1 MAVFVSLDG
10 IVVEVLDVF
19 SSFNGDS
26 EFFLCKR
33 LKDKSQFVME
43 RSRFEE
49 MFQLQSSHLTTQ
61 EKLQLFTSVFAGRFD
76 VYAKSFINDQGK
88 IQYFPSYDYG
98 WKQLSPE
105 KRSFQTLTDSV
116 LKSHF
121 RGETAIGIFPMHLDD
136 SCYFLVLDLDE
147 GDWKEAGLTIRRIAR
162 ERQMEAHLEISRS
175 GHGLHIWF
183 FFEEAIPSREARLF
197 GKKLLELAMQESMQL
212 SFDSF
217 DRMFPNQDVLPKGGF
232 GNLIALPFQ
241 GEAYHQ
247 GRTVFVDEHFQP
259 YEDQWRYLQEIQR
272 VSTAKVALLI
282 QEELGKEELDK
293 ELKVVLSNMIQLE
306 KSSVTPKTLF
316 FLKNMASFSNPEFY
330 LKQAMRQPT
339 YQIPERMYLFG
350 ESDHYL
356 WLPRGLLYPLQDKF
370 NTLRKSLQTTS
381 ASPCRT
387 QVLPTASFL
396 VCSLIFIEYEQGSVE
411 DRRKVQRSIRVEFK
425 GELTFEQELALS
437 DMISKENG
445 LLHAE
450 TGFGKTVLGAALI
463 SEWKTKTIILVHNR
477 QLLDQWLDRLNHFLT
492 FEEEEATRYTASGR
506 EKVIGYVGQY
516 GGTKK
521 WLSKLVDVVMIQ
533 SLFKLENSQS
543 LLDEYEMMIV
553 DECHHVSALM
563 FEKVVAQ
570 FRGKYLYGLTATSER
585 KNGHEPIVFQRIG
598 EILHTADKR
607 ETDFKRQV
615 QLRFTSFG
623 HLEIEKTKASNFIQL
638 SDWIATDSV
647 RNQLIIKDILDQVAE
662 GRNILVL
669 VNRIQQIDVFEK
681 LLKEKEVDD
690 CYIISGKTKV
700 RDRTSLMETLEQ
712 LDKGFVLLS
721 TGKYIGEGF
730 DLPQLDTLIL
740 AAPFSWK
747 NNLIQYAGRIH
758 RNYKDKSL
766 VRIFDYVD
774 IHVPYLE
781 KMFQKRQVAYRKMDY
796 RVIEGEEKQF
806 VYVDSRYEKVLR
818 EDLAGERQEC
828 LLILPYVHQTKL
840 MNFLKEFRISQ
851 IEICIPETVANKAWL
866 DQLKSQKIKVSFTQS
881 KIVTPILLVNKTIVW
896 YGAMPLLGKVDEMTI
911 LRLES
916 ASIVSELVAG
926 LR

>member
-26 EFFLCKR
+26 EFFFCKR

-43 RSRFEE
+43 RSQFEE
-49 MFQLQSSHLTTQ
+49 MFQLQSSRLTTQ
-61 EKLQLFTSVFAGRFD
+61 EKLQLFTSVFAGRYD

-98 WKQLSPE
+98 WKQLPPE

-147 GDWKEAGLTIRRIAR
+147 RDWKEAGLAIRRIAR

-282 QEELGKEELDK
+282 QEELGKQELDK

-370 NTLRKSLQTTS
+370 K
-381 ASPCRT
+381 
-387 QVLPTASFL
+387 QV
-396 VCSLIFIEYEQGSVE
+396 SVE

-463 SEWKTKTIILVHNR
+463 SERKTKTIILVHNR

-516 GGTKK
+516 GGTRK
-521 WLSKLVDVVMIQ
+521 WLSKLVDIVMIQ

-570 FRGKYLYGLTATSER
+570 FRGKYLYGLTATPER

-607 ETDFKRQV
+607 ETDFKRQL

-638 SDWIATDSV
+638 SDWIATDSA
-647 RNQLIIKDILDQVAE
+647 RNQMILKDILDQVAE

-681 LLKEKEVDD
+681 LLKEKELDD

-700 RDRTSLMETLEQ
+700 RERTSLLETLEQ
-712 LDKGFVLLS
+712 SDKGFVLLS

-806 VYVDSRYEKVLR
+806 VYVDSRYENVLR

-840 MNFLKEFRISQ
+840 MKFLKEFRISQ

-866 DQLKSQKIKVSFTQS
+866 DQMKSKKIKVSFTQS

>member
-26 EFFLCKR
+26 EFFLCNR

-43 RSRFEE
+43 CSQFEE
-49 MFQLQSSHLTTQ
+49 MFQLQSSRLTTQ

-98 WKQLSPE
+98 WKQLPPE

-147 GDWKEAGLTIRRIAR
+147 GDWKEAGLTIHRIAR

-247 GRTVFVDEHFQP
+247 GRTVFVDEQFQP

-282 QEELGKEELDK
+282 QEELGKQELDK

-370 NTLRKSLQTTS
+370 K
-381 ASPCRT
+381 
-387 QVLPTASFL
+387 QV
-396 VCSLIFIEYEQGSVE
+396 VVE

-463 SEWKTKTIILVHNR
+463 SERKTKTIILVHNR

-533 SLFKLENSQS
+533 SLFKFENSQS

-570 FRGKYLYGLTATSER
+570 FRGKYLYGLTATPER

-607 ETDFKRQV
+607 ETDFKRQL

-647 RNQLIIKDILDQVAE
+647 RNQLILKDILDQVAE

-690 CYIISGKTKV
+690 FYIISGKTKV
-700 RDRTSLMETLEQ
+700 RERISLLEMLEQ

-758 RNYKDKSL
+758 RNYKDKPL

-806 VYVDSRYEKVLR
+806 VYVDNRYENILR

-828 LLILPYVHQTKL
+828 MLILPYVHQTKL

-851 IEICIPETVANKAWL
+851 IEICIPETVENKSWL
-866 DQLKSQKIKVSFTQS
+866 SQLKSKKIKVSFTQS

-896 YGAMPLLGKVDEMTI
+896 YGAMPLLGKVDELTI

-916 ASIVSELVAG
+916 ASIASEIVAG

>member
-247 GRTVFVDEHFQP
+247 GRTVFVDEQFQP

-437 DMISKENG
+437 DMTSKENG

-463 SEWKTKTIILVHNR
+463 SERKTKTIILVHNR
-477 QLLDQWLDRLNHFLT
+477 QLLDQWLDRLKCFLT
-492 FEEEEATRYTASGR
+492 FEEEEATRYTPSGR
-506 EKVIGYVGQY
+506 ERVIGYVGQY

-521 WLSKLVDVVMIQ
+521 WLSGLVDVVMIQ

-570 FRGKYLYGLTATSER
+570 FRGKYLYGLTATPER

-607 ETDFKRQV
+607 ETDFKRQL

>member
-1 MAVFVSLDG
+1 M
-10 IVVEVLDVF
+10 
-19 SSFNGDS
+19 
-26 EFFLCKR
+26 
-33 LKDKSQFVME
+33 
-43 RSRFEE
+43 
-49 MFQLQSSHLTTQ
+49 TTQ
-61 EKLQLFTSVFAGRFD
+61 EKLQLFTSVFAGRYD

-98 WKQLSPE
+98 WKQLPPE

-147 GDWKEAGLTIRRIAR
+147 RDWKEAGLTIRRIAR
-162 ERQMEAHLEISRS
+162 KRQMEAHLEISRS

-247 GRTVFVDEHFQP
+247 GRTVFVDEQFQP

-282 QEELGKEELDK
+282 QEELGKQELDK
-293 ELKVVLSNMIQLE
+293 ELKIVLSNMIQLE

-350 ESDHYL
+350 GSDHYL

-370 NTLRKSLQTTS
+370 K
-381 ASPCRT
+381 
-387 QVLPTASFL
+387 QV
-396 VCSLIFIEYEQGSVE
+396 SVE
-411 DRRKVQRSIRVEFK
+411 DRRKVQRSIRVKFK
-425 GELTFEQELALS
+425 GALTFEQELALS

-463 SEWKTKTIILVHNR
+463 SERKTKTIILVHNR
-477 QLLDQWLDRLNHFLT
+477 QLLDQ
-492 FEEEEATRYTASGR
+492 
-506 EKVIGYVGQY
+506 
-516 GGTKK
+516 

-543 LLDEYEMMIV
+543 LLDKYEMMIV
-553 DECHHVSALM
+553 DECHHVSAVM

-570 FRGKYLYGLTATSER
+570 FRGKYLYGLTATPER

-607 ETDFKRQV
+607 ETDFKRQL

-638 SDWIATDSV
+638 SDWIATDSA
-647 RNQLIIKDILDQVAE
+647 RNQLILKDVLAQVAE

-700 RDRTSLMETLEQ
+700 RERTSLLKRLEQ

-796 RVIEGEEKQF
+796 RVIEGKEKQF
-806 VYVDSRYEKVLR
+806 VYVDSRYENVLR

-828 LLILPYVHQTKL
+828 MLILPYVHQTKL

-866 DQLKSQKIKVSFTQS
+866 DQLKSKKIKVSFTQS

-896 YGAMPLLGKVDEMTI
+896 YGAMPLLGKVDEMTV

-916 ASIVSELVAG
+916 ASVASEIVAG

>member
-1 MAVFVSLDG
+1 MAIFVSLDG

-98 WKQLSPE
+98 WKQLPPE

-121 RGETAIGIFPMHLDD
+121 RGETAIGIFPMHLDN

-175 GHGLHIWF
+175 GQGLHIWF
-183 FFEEAIPSREARLF
+183 FFEEAIPCREARLF

-241 GEAYHQ
+241 GEAYQQ

-272 VSTAKVALLI
+272 ISTAKVALLI
-282 QEELGKEELDK
+282 QEELGKQELDK
-293 ELKVVLSNMIQLE
+293 ELKVVLSNIIQLE

-316 FLKNMASFSNPEFY
+316 FLKNMSSFSNPEFY

-370 NTLRKSLQTTS
+370 K
-381 ASPCRT
+381 
-387 QVLPTASFL
+387 QV
-396 VCSLIFIEYEQGSVE
+396 VVE
-411 DRRKVQRSIRVEFK
+411 DRRKVQRSIRVAFK
-425 GELTFEQELALS
+425 GELTLEQELALS
-437 DMISKENG
+437 DMTSKENG

-463 SEWKTKTIILVHNR
+463 SKRKTKTIILVHNK

-492 FEEEEATRYTASGR
+492 FEEAEATRYTPSGR
-506 EKVIGYVGQY
+506 EKVIGFVGQY

-570 FRGKYLYGLTATSER
+570 FRGKYLYGLTATPER

-607 ETDFKRQV
+607 ETDFKRQL

-647 RNQLIIKDILDQVAE
+647 RNQMILKDILDQVAE

-690 CYIISGKTKV
+690 FYIISGKTKV
-700 RDRTSLMETLEQ
+700 RERTSLLETLEQ

-796 RVIEGEEKQF
+796 CVIEGEEKQF
-806 VYVDSRYEKVLR
+806 VYVDSRYENVLR

-851 IEICIPETVANKAWL
+851 IEICIPETVANKSWL
-866 DQLKSQKIKVSFTQS
+866 SQLKSKKIKVSFTQS

-916 ASIVSELVAG
+916 ASIASELVAG

>member
-1 MAVFVSLDG
+1 
-10 IVVEVLDVF
+10 
-19 SSFNGDS
+19 
-26 EFFLCKR
+26 
-33 LKDKSQFVME
+33 
-43 RSRFEE
+43 
-49 MFQLQSSHLTTQ
+49 
-61 EKLQLFTSVFAGRFD
+61 
-76 VYAKSFINDQGK
+76 
-88 IQYFPSYDYG
+88 
-98 WKQLSPE
+98 
-105 KRSFQTLTDSV
+105 
-116 LKSHF
+116 
-121 RGETAIGIFPMHLDD
+121 
-136 SCYFLVLDLDE
+136 
-147 GDWKEAGLTIRRIAR
+147 
-162 ERQMEAHLEISRS
+162 
-175 GHGLHIWF
+175 
-183 FFEEAIPSREARLF
+183 
-197 GKKLLELAMQESMQL
+197 MQESIQL

-247 GRTVFVDEHFQP
+247 GRTVFVDEQFQP

-282 QEELGKEELDK
+282 QEELGKQELDK
-293 ELKVVLSNMIQLE
+293 ELKIVLSNMIQLE

-396 VCSLIFIEYEQGSVE
+396 VCSLIFMEYEQESVE
-411 DRRKVQRSIRVEFK
+411 DRRRVQRSIRVAFK
-425 GELTFEQELALS
+425 GELTLEQELALS
-437 DMISKENG
+437 DMTSKENG

-463 SEWKTKTIILVHNR
+463 SERKTKTIILVHNR

-521 WLSKLVDVVMIQ
+521 WLSKLVDIVMIQ

-570 FRGKYLYGLTATSER
+570 FRGKYLYGLTATPER

-607 ETDFKRQV
+607 ETDFKRQL

-647 RNQLIIKDILDQVAE
+647 RNQMILKDILDQVAE

-700 RDRTSLMETLEQ
+700 RERTSLLETLEQ

-758 RNYKDKSL
+758 RNYKDKSS

-774 IHVPYLE
+774 IHVPSLE

-806 VYVDSRYEKVLR
+806 VYVDSRYENVLR

-840 MNFLKEFRISQ
+840 MNFLKEFRMSQ

-916 ASIVSELVAG
+916 ASIASELVAG

>member
-1 MAVFVSLDG
+1 M
-10 IVVEVLDVF
+10 
-19 SSFNGDS
+19 
-26 EFFLCKR
+26 
-33 LKDKSQFVME
+33 
-43 RSRFEE
+43 
-49 MFQLQSSHLTTQ
+49 
-61 EKLQLFTSVFAGRFD
+61 
-76 VYAKSFINDQGK
+76 
-88 IQYFPSYDYG
+88 
-98 WKQLSPE
+98 
-105 KRSFQTLTDSV
+105 
-116 LKSHF
+116 
-121 RGETAIGIFPMHLDD
+121 
-136 SCYFLVLDLDE
+136 
-147 GDWKEAGLTIRRIAR
+147 
-162 ERQMEAHLEISRS
+162 
-175 GHGLHIWF
+175 
-183 FFEEAIPSREARLF
+183 
-197 GKKLLELAMQESMQL
+197 
-212 SFDSF
+212 
-217 DRMFPNQDVLPKGGF
+217 
-232 GNLIALPFQ
+232 
-241 GEAYHQ
+241 
-247 GRTVFVDEHFQP
+247 
-259 YEDQWRYLQEIQR
+259 
-272 VSTAKVALLI
+272 
-282 QEELGKEELDK
+282 
-293 ELKVVLSNMIQLE
+293 
-306 KSSVTPKTLF
+306 
-316 FLKNMASFSNPEFY
+316 
-330 LKQAMRQPT
+330 
-339 YQIPERMYLFG
+339 
-350 ESDHYL
+350 
-356 WLPRGLLYPLQDKF
+356 
-370 NTLRKSLQTTS
+370 
-381 ASPCRT
+381 
-387 QVLPTASFL
+387 
-396 VCSLIFIEYEQGSVE
+396 E
-411 DRRKVQRSIRVEFK
+411 DRRKVQRSIRVAFK
-425 GELTFEQELALS
+425 GELTLEQELALS

-463 SEWKTKTIILVHNR
+463 SERKTKTIILVHNK
-477 QLLDQWLDRLNHFLT
+477 QLLDQWLDRLNCFLT
-492 FEEEEATRYTASGR
+492 FEEEEAIRYTASGR

-516 GGTKK
+516 GGIKK

-570 FRGKYLYGLTATSER
+570 FRGKYLYGLTATPER

-607 ETDFKRQV
+607 ETDFKRQL

-638 SDWIATDSV
+638 SDWIAIDSV
-647 RNQLIIKDILDQVAE
+647 RNQMILKDILAQVAE

-700 RDRTSLMETLEQ
+700 RERTSLLETLEQ

-758 RNYKDKSL
+758 RNYKNKSL

-818 EDLAGERQEC
+818 EDL
-828 LLILPYVHQTKL
+828 Y
-840 MNFLKEFRISQ
+840 S
-851 IEICIPETVANKAWL
+851 
-866 DQLKSQKIKVSFTQS
+866 SKIKFKPRQRRLTVLKYS
-881 KIVTPILLVNKTIVW
+881 
-896 YGAMPLLGKVDEMTI
+896 
-911 LRLES
+911 LRL
-916 ASIVSELVAG
+916 AS
-926 LR
+926 

>member
-19 SSFNGDS
+19 SSFDGDS

-61 EKLQLFTSVFAGRFD
+61 EKLQLFTSVFAGRYD
-76 VYAKSFINDQGK
+76 VYAKNFINEQGK

-98 WKQLSPE
+98 WKQLPPE
-105 KRSFQTLTDSV
+105 KRSFQTLTNSV

-136 SCYFLVLDLDE
+136 SCHFLVLDFDE
-147 GDWKEAGLTIRRIAR
+147 GDWKEVGLTIRRIAR

-197 GKKLLELAMQESMQL
+197 GKKLIELAMQESMQL

-247 GRTVFVDEHFQP
+247 GRTVFVDEQFQP

-282 QEELGKEELDK
+282 QEELGKQELDK
-293 ELKVVLSNMIQLE
+293 GLKIVLSNMIQLE

-370 NTLRKSLQTTS
+370 K
-381 ASPCRT
+381 
-387 QVLPTASFL
+387 QV
-396 VCSLIFIEYEQGSVE
+396 VVE
-411 DRRKVQRSIRVEFK
+411 DRRKVQRSISVEFK

-437 DMISKENG
+437 DMTSKENG

-463 SEWKTKTIILVHNR
+463 SERKTKTIILVHNK
-477 QLLDQWLDRLNHFLT
+477 QLLDQWLDRLNCFLT
-492 FEEEEATRYTASGR
+492 FEEEEAIRYTASGR

-570 FRGKYLYGLTATSER
+570 FRGKYLYGLTATPER

-607 ETDFKRQV
+607 ETDFKRQL

-638 SDWIATDSV
+638 SDWIATDSA
-647 RNQLIIKDILDQVAE
+647 RNQLILKDILAQVAE

-700 RDRTSLMETLEQ
+700 RERTSLLETLEQ

-796 RVIEGEEKQF
+796 RAIEGEEKQF
-806 VYVDSRYEKVLR
+806 VYVDSRYEKVLI

-896 YGAMPLLGKVDEMTI
+896 YDAMPLLGKVDEMTI

>member
-1 MAVFVSLDG
+1 
-10 IVVEVLDVF
+10 
-19 SSFNGDS
+19 
-26 EFFLCKR
+26 
-33 LKDKSQFVME
+33 
-43 RSRFEE
+43 
-49 MFQLQSSHLTTQ
+49 
-61 EKLQLFTSVFAGRFD
+61 
-76 VYAKSFINDQGK
+76 
-88 IQYFPSYDYG
+88 
-98 WKQLSPE
+98 
-105 KRSFQTLTDSV
+105 
-116 LKSHF
+116 
-121 RGETAIGIFPMHLDD
+121 
-136 SCYFLVLDLDE
+136 
-147 GDWKEAGLTIRRIAR
+147 
-162 ERQMEAHLEISRS
+162 MEAHLEISRS

-247 GRTVFVDEHFQP
+247 GRTVFVDEQFQP

-396 VCSLIFIEYEQGSVE
+396 VCSLIFIEYEQVVVE
-411 DRRKVQRSIRVEFK
+411 DRRKVQRSIRAAFK
-425 GELTFEQELALS
+425 GELTFDQELALS

-506 EKVIGYVGQY
+506 ERVIGYVGQY

-521 WLSKLVDVVMIQ
+521 WLSGLVDVVMIQ

-543 LLDEYEMMIV
+543 LLDKYEMMIV

-570 FRGKYLYGLTATSER
+570 FRGKYLYGLTATPER

-607 ETDFKRQV
+607 ETDFKRQL

-638 SDWIATDSV
+638 SDWIATDSA
-647 RNQLIIKDILDQVAE
+647 RNQLILKDILAQVAE

-916 ASIVSELVAG
+916 ASIASELVAG

>member
-1 MAVFVSLDG
+1 M
-10 IVVEVLDVF
+10 
-19 SSFNGDS
+19 
-26 EFFLCKR
+26 
-33 LKDKSQFVME
+33 
-43 RSRFEE
+43 
-49 MFQLQSSHLTTQ
+49 
-61 EKLQLFTSVFAGRFD
+61 
-76 VYAKSFINDQGK
+76 
-88 IQYFPSYDYG
+88 
-98 WKQLSPE
+98 
-105 KRSFQTLTDSV
+105 
-116 LKSHF
+116 
-121 RGETAIGIFPMHLDD
+121 
-136 SCYFLVLDLDE
+136 
-147 GDWKEAGLTIRRIAR
+147 
-162 ERQMEAHLEISRS
+162 
-175 GHGLHIWF
+175 
-183 FFEEAIPSREARLF
+183 
-197 GKKLLELAMQESMQL
+197 
-212 SFDSF
+212 
-217 DRMFPNQDVLPKGGF
+217 
-232 GNLIALPFQ
+232 
-241 GEAYHQ
+241 
-247 GRTVFVDEHFQP
+247 
-259 YEDQWRYLQEIQR
+259 
-272 VSTAKVALLI
+272 
-282 QEELGKEELDK
+282 
-293 ELKVVLSNMIQLE
+293 
-306 KSSVTPKTLF
+306 
-316 FLKNMASFSNPEFY
+316 
-330 LKQAMRQPT
+330 
-339 YQIPERMYLFG
+339 
-350 ESDHYL
+350 
-356 WLPRGLLYPLQDKF
+356 
-370 NTLRKSLQTTS
+370 
-381 ASPCRT
+381 
-387 QVLPTASFL
+387 
-396 VCSLIFIEYEQGSVE
+396 
-411 DRRKVQRSIRVEFK
+411 
-425 GELTFEQELALS
+425 
-437 DMISKENG
+437 
-445 LLHAE
+445 
-450 TGFGKTVLGAALI
+450 
-463 SEWKTKTIILVHNR
+463 
-477 QLLDQWLDRLNHFLT
+477 T
-492 FEEEEATRYTASGR
+492 FEEEEAIRYTASGR

-570 FRGKYLYGLTATSER
+570 FRGKYLYGLTATPER

-607 ETDFKRQV
+607 ETDFKRQL

-638 SDWIATDSV
+638 SDWIATDSA
-647 RNQLIIKDILDQVAE
+647 RNQLILKDILAQVAE

-700 RDRTSLMETLEQ
+700 RERTSLLETLEQ

-881 KIVTPILLVNKTIVW
+881 KIVTPILLVNKPIVW

>member
-1 MAVFVSLDG
+1 M
-10 IVVEVLDVF
+10 
-19 SSFNGDS
+19 
-26 EFFLCKR
+26 
-33 LKDKSQFVME
+33 
-43 RSRFEE
+43 
-49 MFQLQSSHLTTQ
+49 
-61 EKLQLFTSVFAGRFD
+61 
-76 VYAKSFINDQGK
+76 
-88 IQYFPSYDYG
+88 
-98 WKQLSPE
+98 
-105 KRSFQTLTDSV
+105 
-116 LKSHF
+116 
-121 RGETAIGIFPMHLDD
+121 
-136 SCYFLVLDLDE
+136 DE
-147 GDWKEAGLTIRRIAR
+147 
-162 ERQMEAHLEISRS
+162 Q
-175 GHGLHIWF
+175 
-183 FFEEAIPSREARLF
+183 
-197 GKKLLELAMQESMQL
+197 
-212 SFDSF
+212 
-217 DRMFPNQDVLPKGGF
+217 
-232 GNLIALPFQ
+232 
-241 GEAYHQ
+241 
-247 GRTVFVDEHFQP
+247 FQP

-282 QEELGKEELDK
+282 QEELGKQELDK
-293 ELKVVLSNMIQLE
+293 ELKIVLSNMIQLE

-370 NTLRKSLQTTS
+370 K
-381 ASPCRT
+381 
-387 QVLPTASFL
+387 QV
-396 VCSLIFIEYEQGSVE
+396 SVE
-411 DRRKVQRSIRVEFK
+411 DRRKVQRSI
-425 GELTFEQELALS
+425 S
-437 DMISKENG
+437 
-445 LLHAE
+445 
-450 TGFGKTVLGAALI
+450 
-463 SEWKTKTIILVHNR
+463 
-477 QLLDQWLDRLNHFLT
+477 
-492 FEEEEATRYTASGR
+492 
-506 EKVIGYVGQY
+506 
-516 GGTKK
+516 
-521 WLSKLVDVVMIQ
+521 
-533 SLFKLENSQS
+533 
-543 LLDEYEMMIV
+543 
-553 DECHHVSALM
+553 
-563 FEKVVAQ
+563 
-570 FRGKYLYGLTATSER
+570 
-585 KNGHEPIVFQRIG
+585 
-598 EILHTADKR
+598 
-607 ETDFKRQV
+607 
-615 QLRFTSFG
+615 
-623 HLEIEKTKASNFIQL
+623 
-638 SDWIATDSV
+638 SDWIATDSA
-647 RNQLIIKDILDQVAE
+647 RNQLILKDILAQVAE

-700 RDRTSLMETLEQ
+700 RERTSLLETLEQ

-866 DQLKSQKIKVSFTQS
+866 DQLKSKKIKVSFTQI
-881 KIVTPILLVNKTIVW
+881 KIVMPILLVNKTIVW

-916 ASIVSELVAG
+916 ASIASELVAG

>member
-10 IVVEVLDVF
+10 IVVEVLDIF

-26 EFFLCKR
+26 EFFLCKH

-43 RSRFEE
+43 HSQFEE
-49 MFQLQSSHLTTQ
+49 IFQLQSSRLTTQ

-98 WKQLSPE
+98 WKQLPPE

-136 SCYFLVLDLDE
+136 SCYFLVLDFDE

-247 GRTVFVDEHFQP
+247 GRTVFVDEQFQP

-282 QEELGKEELDK
+282 QEELGKQELDK
-293 ELKVVLSNMIQLE
+293 ELKVILSNMIQLE

-339 YQIPERMYLFG
+339 YQIPERMYLFE

-370 NTLRKSLQTTS
+370 K
-381 ASPCRT
+381 
-387 QVLPTASFL
+387 QV
-396 VCSLIFIEYEQGSVE
+396 VVE
-411 DRRKVQRSIRVEFK
+411 DRRKVQRSIIVEFK

-463 SEWKTKTIILVHNR
+463 SERKTKTIILVHNK
-477 QLLDQWLDRLNHFLT
+477 QLLDQWLDRLNRFLT
-492 FEEEEATRYTASGR
+492 FEEAEATRYTPSGR

-516 GGTKK
+516 AGTKK
-521 WLSKLVDVVMIQ
+521 WLSGLIDVVMIQ

-570 FRGKYLYGLTATSER
+570 FRGKYLYGLTATPER

-598 EILHTADKR
+598 EILHTAGKR
-607 ETDFKRQV
+607 ETSFKRQL

-638 SDWIATDSV
+638 SDWIATDLV
-647 RNQLIIKDILDQVAE
+647 RNQLILKDILAQVAE

-690 CYIISGKTKV
+690 FYIISGKTKV
-700 RDRTSLMETLEQ
+700 RERTSLLEILEQ

-806 VYVDSRYEKVLR
+806 VYVDSRYENVLR

-828 LLILPYVHQTKL
+828 MLILPYVHQTKL
-840 MNFLKEFRISQ
+840 MKFLKEFRISQ
-851 IEICIPETVANKAWL
+851 IKICVPETVANKTWI
-866 DQLKSQKIKVSFTQS
+866 DQMKSKKIKVSFTQS

-916 ASIVSELVAG
+916 ASIVSEIVAG

>member
-26 EFFLCKR
+26 EFFLCKH

-43 RSRFEE
+43 RSQFEE
-49 MFQLQSSHLTTQ
+49 MFQLQSSRLTTQ
-61 EKLQLFTSVFAGRFD
+61 EKLQLFTSVFAGRYD

-98 WKQLSPE
+98 WKQLPPE

-370 NTLRKSLQTTS
+370 K
-381 ASPCRT
+381 
-387 QVLPTASFL
+387 QV
-396 VCSLIFIEYEQGSVE
+396 SVE

-463 SEWKTKTIILVHNR
+463 SERKTKTIILVHNK
-477 QLLDQWLDRLNHFLT
+477 QLLDQWLDRLNRFLT
-492 FEEEEATRYTASGR
+492 FEEAEATRYTPSGR

-563 FEKVVAQ
+563 FEK
-570 FRGKYLYGLTATSER
+570 SCC
-585 KNGHEPIVFQRIG
+585 
-598 EILHTADKR
+598 
-607 ETDFKRQV
+607 
-615 QLRFTSFG
+615 
-623 HLEIEKTKASNFIQL
+623 
-638 SDWIATDSV
+638 SV
-647 RNQLIIKDILDQVAE
+647 
-662 GRNILVL
+662 
-669 VNRIQQIDVFEK
+669 
-681 LLKEKEVDD
+681 
-690 CYIISGKTKV
+690 
-700 RDRTSLMETLEQ
+700 
-712 LDKGFVLLS
+712 
-721 TGKYIGEGF
+721 
-730 DLPQLDTLIL
+730 
-740 AAPFSWK
+740 
-747 NNLIQYAGRIH
+747 
-758 RNYKDKSL
+758 
-766 VRIFDYVD
+766 
-774 IHVPYLE
+774 
-781 KMFQKRQVAYRKMDY
+781 
-796 RVIEGEEKQF
+796 
-806 VYVDSRYEKVLR
+806 
-818 EDLAGERQEC
+818 
-828 LLILPYVHQTKL
+828 
-840 MNFLKEFRISQ
+840 
-851 IEICIPETVANKAWL
+851 
-866 DQLKSQKIKVSFTQS
+866 
-881 KIVTPILLVNKTIVW
+881 
-896 YGAMPLLGKVDEMTI
+896 
-911 LRLES
+911 
-916 ASIVSELVAG
+916 
-926 LR
+926 

>member
-247 GRTVFVDEHFQP
+247 GRTVFVDEQFQP

-437 DMISKENG
+437 DMTSKENG

-463 SEWKTKTIILVHNR
+463 SERKTKTIILVHNR
-477 QLLDQWLDRLNHFLT
+477 QLLDQWLDRLKCFLT
-492 FEEEEATRYTASGR
+492 FEEEEATRYTPSGR
-506 EKVIGYVGQY
+506 ERVIGYVGQY

-521 WLSKLVDVVMIQ
+521 WLSGLVDVVMIQ

-570 FRGKYLYGLTATSER
+570 FRGKYLYGLTATPER

-607 ETDFKRQV
+607 ETDFKRQL

-916 ASIVSELVAG
+916 ASIASELVAG

>member
-437 DMISKENG
+437 DMTSKENG

-463 SEWKTKTIILVHNR
+463 SERKTKTIILVHNR
-477 QLLDQWLDRLNHFLT
+477 QLLDQWLDRLKCFLT
-492 FEEEEATRYTASGR
+492 FEEEEATRYTPSGR
-506 EKVIGYVGQY
+506 ERVIGYVGQY

-521 WLSKLVDVVMIQ
+521 WLSGLVDVVMIQ

-570 FRGKYLYGLTATSER
+570 FRGKYLYGLTATPER

-607 ETDFKRQV
+607 ETDFKRQL

-916 ASIVSELVAG
+916 ASIASELVAG

>member
-1 MAVFVSLDG
+1 MAIFVSLDG

-98 WKQLSPE
+98 WKQLPPE

-175 GHGLHIWF
+175 GQGLHIWF
-183 FFEEAIPSREARLF
+183 FFEEAIPCREARLF

-272 VSTAKVALLI
+272 ISTAKVALLI
-282 QEELGKEELDK
+282 QEELGKQELDK
-293 ELKVVLSNMIQLE
+293 ELKVVLSNIIQLE

-316 FLKNMASFSNPEFY
+316 FLKNMSSFSNPEFY

-370 NTLRKSLQTTS
+370 K
-381 ASPCRT
+381 
-387 QVLPTASFL
+387 QV
-396 VCSLIFIEYEQGSVE
+396 VVE
-411 DRRKVQRSIRVEFK
+411 DRRKVQRSIRVAFK
-425 GELTFEQELALS
+425 GELTLEQELALS
-437 DMISKENG
+437 DMTSKENG

-463 SEWKTKTIILVHNR
+463 SKRKTKTIILVHNK

-492 FEEEEATRYTASGR
+492 FEEKEATRYTASGR

-563 FEKVVAQ
+563 FEKIVAQ
-570 FRGKYLYGLTATSER
+570 FRGKYLYGLTATPER

-607 ETDFKRQV
+607 ETDFKRQL

-647 RNQLIIKDILDQVAE
+647 RNQMILKDILDQVAE

-690 CYIISGKTKV
+690 FYIISGKTKV
-700 RDRTSLMETLEQ
+700 RERTSLLETLEQ

-796 RVIEGEEKQF
+796 CVIEGEEKQF
-806 VYVDSRYEKVLR
+806 VYVDSRYENVLR

-851 IEICIPETVANKAWL
+851 IEICIPETVANKSWL

-916 ASIVSELVAG
+916 ASIASELVAG

>member
-43 RSRFEE
+43 RSQFEE

-61 EKLQLFTSVFAGRFD
+61 EKLQLFTSVFAGRYD

-98 WKQLSPE
+98 WKQLPPE

-136 SCYFLVLDLDE
+136 SCYFLVLDFDE

-162 ERQMEAHLEISRS
+162 ERKMEAHLEISRS

-247 GRTVFVDEHFQP
+247 GRTVFVDEQFQP

-282 QEELGKEELDK
+282 QEELGKQELDK
-293 ELKVVLSNMIQLE
+293 ELKVILSNMIQLE

-370 NTLRKSLQTTS
+370 K
-381 ASPCRT
+381 
-387 QVLPTASFL
+387 QV
-396 VCSLIFIEYEQGSVE
+396 VVE
-411 DRRKVQRSIRVEFK
+411 DRRKVQRSIIVEFK

-463 SEWKTKTIILVHNR
+463 SERKTKTIILVHNK
-477 QLLDQWLDRLNHFLT
+477 QLLDQWLDRLNRFLT
-492 FEEEEATRYTASGR
+492 FEEAEATRYTPSGR

-516 GGTKK
+516 AGTKK
-521 WLSKLVDVVMIQ
+521 WLSGLIDVVMIQ

-570 FRGKYLYGLTATSER
+570 FRGKYLYGLTATPER

-598 EILHTADKR
+598 EILHTAGKR
-607 ETDFKRQV
+607 ETSFKRQL

-638 SDWIATDSV
+638 SDWIATDLV
-647 RNQLIIKDILDQVAE
+647 RNQLILKDILAQVAE

-690 CYIISGKTKV
+690 FYIISGKTKV
-700 RDRTSLMETLEQ
+700 RERTSLLEILEQ

-806 VYVDSRYEKVLR
+806 VYVDSRYENVLR

-828 LLILPYVHQTKL
+828 MLILPYVHQTKL
-840 MNFLKEFRISQ
+840 MKFLKEFRISQ
-851 IEICIPETVANKAWL
+851 IKICVPETVANKTWI
-866 DQLKSQKIKVSFTQS
+866 DQMKSKKIKVSFTQS

-916 ASIVSELVAG
+916 ACIVSEIVAG

>member
-26 EFFLCKR
+26 EFFFCKR

-43 RSRFEE
+43 RSQFEE
-49 MFQLQSSHLTTQ
+49 IFQLQSSRLTTQ
-61 EKLQLFTSVFAGRFD
+61 EKLQLFTSVFAGRYD

-98 WKQLSPE
+98 WKQLPPE
-105 KRSFQTLTDSV
+105 KRSFQTLTNSV

-121 RGETAIGIFPMHLDD
+121 RGEIAIGIFPMHLDD

-147 GDWKEAGLTIRRIAR
+147 GDWKEAGLTIHRIAR
-162 ERQMEAHLEISRS
+162 EHQIESHLEISRS
-175 GHGLHIWF
+175 GQGIHIWF

-247 GRTVFVDEHFQP
+247 GRTVFVDEYFQP
-259 YEDQWRYLQEIQR
+259 YEDQWRYLQEIQK

-282 QEELGKEELDK
+282 QEELGKQELDK
-293 ELKVVLSNMIQLE
+293 ELQFVLSNTIQLE

-370 NTLRKSLQTTS
+370 K
-381 ASPCRT
+381 
-387 QVLPTASFL
+387 QV
-396 VCSLIFIEYEQGSVE
+396 SVE

-463 SEWKTKTIILVHNR
+463 SERKTKTIILVHNR

-521 WLSKLVDVVMIQ
+521 WLSELVDVVMIQ

-543 LLDEYEMMIV
+543 LLDKYEMMIV

-570 FRGKYLYGLTATSER
+570 FRGKYLYGLTATPER

-598 EILHTADKR
+598 EILHTAGKR
-607 ETDFKRQV
+607 ETSFARQL

-638 SDWIATDSV
+638 SDWIATDSA
-647 RNQLIIKDILDQVAE
+647 RNQMILKDILDQVAE

-690 CYIISGKTKV
+690 FYIISGKTKA
-700 RDRTSLMETLEQ
+700 RERISLLEVLEQ

-796 RVIEGEEKQF
+796 CVIEGEEKQF
-806 VYVDSRYEKVLR
+806 VYVDSRYENVLR

-828 LLILPYVHQTKL
+828 MLILPYVHQTKL

-851 IEICIPETVANKAWL
+851 IEICIPETVANKSWL
-866 DQLKSQKIKVSFTQS
+866 YQLKSKKIKVSFTQS

-916 ASIVSELVAG
+916 ANIVSELVAG

>member
-61 EKLQLFTSVFAGRFD
+61 EKLQLFTSVFAGRYD

-98 WKQLSPE
+98 WKQLPPE

-136 SCYFLVLDLDE
+136 SCYFLVLDFDE

-241 GEAYHQ
+241 GDAYHQ

-282 QEELGKEELDK
+282 QEELGKQELDK
-293 ELKVVLSNMIQLE
+293 ELKVVLSNMIQFE

-330 LKQAMRQPT
+330 LKQSMRQPT

-381 ASPCRT
+381 ALHCRT

-396 VCSLIFIEYEQGSVE
+396 VCSLIFMEYEQGSVE
-411 DRRKVQRSIRVEFK
+411 DRRKVQRSISVEFK
-425 GELTFEQELALS
+425 GELTLEQELALS
-437 DMISKENG
+437 DMTSKENG

-463 SEWKTKTIILVHNR
+463 SERKTKTIILVHNK
-477 QLLDQWLDRLNHFLT
+477 QLLDQWLDRLNRFLT
-492 FEEEEATRYTASGR
+492 FEEAEATRYTPSGR
-506 EKVIGYVGQY
+506 ERVIGYVGQY

-521 WLSKLVDVVMIQ
+521 WLSELVDVVMIK

-543 LLDEYEMMIV
+543 LLDKYEMMIV

-570 FRGKYLYGLTATSER
+570 FRGKYLYGLTATLER

-607 ETDFKRQV
+607 ETVFKRQL

-638 SDWIATDSV
+638 SDWIATDSA
-647 RNQLIIKDILDQVAE
+647 RNQLILKDILDQVAE

-669 VNRIQQIDVFEK
+669 VNRTQQIDVFEK

-700 RDRTSLMETLEQ
+700 RERTSLLEILEQ

-806 VYVDSRYEKVLR
+806 VYVDSRYENVLR
-818 EDLAGERQEC
+818 EDL
-828 LLILPYVHQTKL
+828 Y
-840 MNFLKEFRISQ
+840 S
-851 IEICIPETVANKAWL
+851 
-866 DQLKSQKIKVSFTQS
+866 SKIKFKPRQRRLAVLKYS
-881 KIVTPILLVNKTIVW
+881 
-896 YGAMPLLGKVDEMTI
+896 
-911 LRLES
+911 LRL
-916 ASIVSELVAG
+916 VS
-926 LR
+926 

>member
-19 SSFNGDS
+19 SSFNGES

-43 RSRFEE
+43 RPQFEE
-49 MFQLQSSHLTTQ
+49 MFQLQSSRLTTQ
-61 EKLQLFTSVFAGRFD
+61 EKLQLFTSVFAGRYD

-88 IQYFPSYDYG
+88 VQYFPSYDYG
-98 WKQLSPE
+98 WKQLPPE

-147 GDWKEAGLTIRRIAR
+147 GDWKEAGLTIHRIAR

-175 GHGLHIWF
+175 GQGLHIWF
-183 FFEEAIPSREARLF
+183 FFEEAIPCREARLF

-247 GRTVFVDEHFQP
+247 GRTVFVDEYFQP

-282 QEELGKEELDK
+282 QEELGKQELDK

-370 NTLRKSLQTTS
+370 K
-381 ASPCRT
+381 
-387 QVLPTASFL
+387 QV
-396 VCSLIFIEYEQGSVE
+396 VVE
-411 DRRKVQRSIRVEFK
+411 DRRKVQRSIRVAFK
-425 GELTFEQELALS
+425 GELTLEQELALS
-437 DMISKENG
+437 DMTSKENG

-463 SEWKTKTIILVHNR
+463 SKRKTKTIILVHNK

-492 FEEEEATRYTASGR
+492 FEEKEATRYTASGR

-563 FEKVVAQ
+563 FEKIVAQ
-570 FRGKYLYGLTATSER
+570 FRGKYLYGLTATPER

-607 ETDFKRQV
+607 ETDFKRQL

-647 RNQLIIKDILDQVAE
+647 RNQMILKDILDQVAE

-690 CYIISGKTKV
+690 FYIISGKTKV
-700 RDRTSLMETLEQ
+700 RERTSLLETLEQ

-818 EDLAGERQEC
+818 EDLAGGRQEC
-828 LLILPYVHQTKL
+828 MLILPYVNQTKL

-851 IEICIPETVANKAWL
+851 IEMCIPETVANKAWL
-866 DQLKSQKIKVSFTQS
+866 DQLKSKKIKVSFTQS

-916 ASIVSELVAG
+916 ASIASEIVAG

>member
-175 GHGLHIWF
+175 GHGLHLWF

-247 GRTVFVDEHFQP
+247 GRTVFVDEQFQP

-437 DMISKENG
+437 DMTSKENG

-463 SEWKTKTIILVHNR
+463 SERKTKTIILVHNR
-477 QLLDQWLDRLNHFLT
+477 QLLDQWLDRLKCFLT
-492 FEEEEATRYTASGR
+492 FEEEEATRYTPSGR
-506 EKVIGYVGQY
+506 ERVIGYVGQY

-521 WLSKLVDVVMIQ
+521 WLSGLVDVVMIQ

-570 FRGKYLYGLTATSER
+570 FRGKYLYGLTATPER

-607 ETDFKRQV
+607 ETDFKRQL

-916 ASIVSELVAG
+916 ASIASELVAG

>member
-19 SSFNGDS
+19 SSFDGDS

-61 EKLQLFTSVFAGRFD
+61 EKLQLFTSVFAGRYD
-76 VYAKSFINDQGK
+76 VYAKNFINEQGK

-98 WKQLSPE
+98 WKQLPPE
-105 KRSFQTLTDSV
+105 KRSFQTLTNSV

-136 SCYFLVLDLDE
+136 SCHFLVLDFDE

-197 GKKLLELAMQESMQL
+197 GKKLIELAMQESMQL

-247 GRTVFVDEHFQP
+247 GRTVFVDEQFQP

-282 QEELGKEELDK
+282 QEELGKQELDK
-293 ELKVVLSNMIQLE
+293 GLKIVLSNMIQLE

-370 NTLRKSLQTTS
+370 K
-381 ASPCRT
+381 
-387 QVLPTASFL
+387 QV
-396 VCSLIFIEYEQGSVE
+396 VVE
-411 DRRKVQRSIRVEFK
+411 DRRKVQRSISVEFK

-437 DMISKENG
+437 DMTSKENG

-463 SEWKTKTIILVHNR
+463 SERKTKTIILVPNK
-477 QLLDQWLDRLNHFLT
+477 QLLDQWLDRLNCFLT
-492 FEEEEATRYTASGR
+492 FEEEEAIRYTASGR

-570 FRGKYLYGLTATSER
+570 FRGKYLYGLTATPER

-607 ETDFKRQV
+607 ETDFKRQL

-638 SDWIATDSV
+638 SDWIATDSA
-647 RNQLIIKDILDQVAE
+647 RNQLILKDILAQVAE

-700 RDRTSLMETLEQ
+700 RERTSLLETLEQ

-796 RVIEGEEKQF
+796 RAIEGEEKQF
-806 VYVDSRYEKVLR
+806 VYVDSRYEKVLI

-896 YGAMPLLGKVDEMTI
+896 YDAMPLLGKVDEMTI

>member
-26 EFFLCKR
+26 EFFLCKH

-43 RSRFEE
+43 RSQFEE
-49 MFQLQSSHLTTQ
+49 MFQLQSSRLTTQ
-61 EKLQLFTSVFAGRFD
+61 EKLQLFTSVFAGRYD

-98 WKQLSPE
+98 WKQLPPE

-147 GDWKEAGLTIRRIAR
+147 GDWKEAGLTIHRISR
-162 ERQMEAHLEISRS
+162 EHQIEGNLEISRS
-175 GHGLHIWF
+175 GQGLHIWF
-183 FFEEAIPSREARLF
+183 FFEEAIPCREARLF

-282 QEELGKEELDK
+282 QEELGKQELDK

-370 NTLRKSLQTTS
+370 K
-381 ASPCRT
+381 
-387 QVLPTASFL
+387 QV
-396 VCSLIFIEYEQGSVE
+396 SVE

-450 TGFGKTVLGAALI
+450 TGFGKTVLGAALV
-463 SEWKTKTIILVHNR
+463 SKRKTKTIILVHNK

-570 FRGKYLYGLTATSER
+570 FRGKYLYGLTATPER
-585 KNGHEPIVFQRIG
+585 KNGHEPIVFQRVG

-607 ETDFKRQV
+607 ETDFKRQL

-647 RNQLIIKDILDQVAE
+647 RNQMILKDILDQVAE

-690 CYIISGKTKV
+690 FYIISGKTKV
-700 RDRTSLMETLEQ
+700 RERTSLLETLEQ

-766 VRIFDYVD
+766 VHIFDYVD

-806 VYVDSRYEKVLR
+806 VYVDSRYENILR

-828 LLILPYVHQTKL
+828 MLILPYVHQTKL

-866 DQLKSQKIKVSFTQS
+866 DQLKSTKIKVSFTQS

-916 ASIVSELVAG
+916 ASIVSEIVAG

>member
-26 EFFLCKR
+26 EFFLCKH

-43 RSRFEE
+43 RSQFEE
-49 MFQLQSSHLTTQ
+49 MFQLQSSRLTTQ
-61 EKLQLFTSVFAGRFD
+61 EKLQLFTSVFAGRYD

-98 WKQLSPE
+98 WKQLPPE

-136 SCYFLVLDLDE
+136 SCYFLVLDFDE

-247 GRTVFVDEHFQP
+247 GRTVFVDEQFQP

-282 QEELGKEELDK
+282 QEELGKQELDK
-293 ELKVVLSNMIQLE
+293 ELKVILSNMIQLE

-370 NTLRKSLQTTS
+370 K
-381 ASPCRT
+381 
-387 QVLPTASFL
+387 QV
-396 VCSLIFIEYEQGSVE
+396 VVE
-411 DRRKVQRSIRVEFK
+411 DRRKVQRSIIVEFK

-463 SEWKTKTIILVHNR
+463 SERKTKTIILVHNK
-477 QLLDQWLDRLNHFLT
+477 QLLDQWLDRLNRFLT
-492 FEEEEATRYTASGR
+492 FEEAEATRYTPSGR

-516 GGTKK
+516 AGTKK
-521 WLSKLVDVVMIQ
+521 WLSGLIDVVMIQ

-570 FRGKYLYGLTATSER
+570 FRGKYLYGLTATPER

-598 EILHTADKR
+598 EILHTAGKR
-607 ETDFKRQV
+607 ETSFKRQL

-638 SDWIATDSV
+638 SDWIATDLV
-647 RNQLIIKDILDQVAE
+647 RNQLILKDILAQVAE

-690 CYIISGKTKV
+690 FYIISGKTKV
-700 RDRTSLMETLEQ
+700 RERTSLLEILEQ

-806 VYVDSRYEKVLR
+806 VYVDSRYENVLR

-828 LLILPYVHQTKL
+828 MLILPYVHQTKL
-840 MNFLKEFRISQ
+840 MKFLKEFRISQ
-851 IEICIPETVANKAWL
+851 IKICVPETVANKTWI
-866 DQLKSQKIKVSFTQS
+866 DQMKSKKIKVSFTQS

-916 ASIVSELVAG
+916 ACIVSEIVAG

>member
-247 GRTVFVDEHFQP
+247 GRTVFVDEQFQP

-437 DMISKENG
+437 DMTSKENG

-463 SEWKTKTIILVHNR
+463 SERKTKTIILVHNR
-477 QLLDQWLDRLNHFLT
+477 QLLDQWLDRLKCFLT
-492 FEEEEATRYTASGR
+492 FEEEEATRYTPSGR
-506 EKVIGYVGQY
+506 ERVIGYVGQY

-521 WLSKLVDVVMIQ
+521 WLSGLVDVVMIQ

-570 FRGKYLYGLTATSER
+570 FRGKYLYGLTATPER

-607 ETDFKRQV
+607 ETDFKRQL

-796 RVIEGEEKQF
+796 RVIEGEEEQF

-916 ASIVSELVAG
+916 ASIASELVAG

>member
-19 SSFNGDS
+19 SSFDGDS

-43 RSRFEE
+43 RSQFEE
-49 MFQLQSSHLTTQ
+49 MFQLQSSRLTTQ
-61 EKLQLFTSVFAGRFD
+61 EKLQLFTSVFAGRYD
-76 VYAKSFINDQGK
+76 VYAKNFINEQGK

-98 WKQLSPE
+98 WKQLLPE

-121 RGETAIGIFPMHLDD
+121 CGETAIGIFPMHLDD
-136 SCYFLVLDLDE
+136 SCYFLVLDFDE

-197 GKKLLELAMQESMQL
+197 GKKLIELAMQESMQL

-247 GRTVFVDEHFQP
+247 GRTVFVDEQFQP

-282 QEELGKEELDK
+282 QEELGKQELDK
-293 ELKVVLSNMIQLE
+293 ELKIVLSNMIQLE

-339 YQIPERMYLFG
+339 YQILERMYLFG

-370 NTLRKSLQTTS
+370 K
-381 ASPCRT
+381 
-387 QVLPTASFL
+387 QV
-396 VCSLIFIEYEQGSVE
+396 VVE
-411 DRRKVQRSIRVEFK
+411 DRRKVQRSISVEFK

-437 DMISKENG
+437 DMTSKENG

-463 SEWKTKTIILVHNR
+463 SERKTKTIILVHNK
-477 QLLDQWLDRLNHFLT
+477 QLLDQWLDRLNCFLT
-492 FEEEEATRYTASGR
+492 FEEEEAIRYTASGR

-570 FRGKYLYGLTATSER
+570 FRGKYLYGLTATPER

-607 ETDFKRQV
+607 ETNFKRQL
-615 QLRFTSFG
+615 QLRFTSFA

-638 SDWIATDSV
+638 SDWIATDSA
-647 RNQLIIKDILDQVAE
+647 RNQLILKDILAQVAE

-681 LLKEKEVDD
+681 LLKEKEVDG

-700 RDRTSLMETLEQ
+700 RERTSLLEILEQ

-796 RVIEGEEKQF
+796 RAIEGEEKQF

-818 EDLAGERQEC
+818 KDLAGERQEC
-828 LLILPYVHQTKL
+828 LLVLPYVHQTKL

-866 DQLKSQKIKVSFTQS
+866 DQLKSKKIKVSFTQS